1 MKTAKERPD
10 VDLSLHGSIDLLTP
24 LTAAAQAWM
33 KENIPDDAQWFGGA
47 LAVEPRYAPDIVQG
61 MIDDGLTVF
70 IGDGQVTRIT

>member
-1 MKTAKERPD
+1 MKAAGQRRD

-24 LTAAAQAWM
+24 LTPEAQAWM
-33 KENIPDDAQWFGGA
+33 KDNIPDDALWFGGA

-70 IGDGQVTRIT
+70 IGDGQVTGIN